1 MSSDRFPRK
10 NRLTQRT
17 NQNVQT
23 IKQMLPK
30 EIEQL
35 ILSFHDAYN
44 TIENTKRINFVIE
57 SGYRNW
63 LRMKTTPHQNMYN
76 LLEREYLGKLCIWL
90 PNPFYYFSWVGF
102 EPIFPLAGEWQLF
115 LNNFHFV
122 DREFRYRKLKASQL
136 DLII

>member
-1 MSSDRFPRK
+1 
-10 NRLTQRT
+10 
-17 NQNVQT
+17 
-23 IKQMLPK
+23 MLPE

-35 ILSFHDAYN
+35 IMAFHDAYN

-63 LRMKTTPHQNMYN
+63 LRMKTTNTPTNMYS
-76 LLEREYLGKLCIWL
+76 LLEKEYLGKLCIWL

-115 LNNFHFV
+115 LKNFHFV

>member
-1 MSSDRFPRK
+1 
-10 NRLTQRT
+10 
-17 NQNVQT
+17 
-23 IKQMLPK
+23 MLPE

-35 ILSFHDAYN
+35 ILAFHDAYN

-115 LNNFHFV
+115 LKNFHFV
-122 DREFRYRKLKASQL
+122 DREFRYRKLKPSQL

>member
-1 MSSDRFPRK
+1 
-10 NRLTQRT
+10 
-17 NQNVQT
+17 
-23 IKQMLPK
+23 MLPK

-57 SGYRNW
+57 YGYRNW
-63 LRMKTTPHQNMYN
+63 LRIKTNPHQNMF
-76 LLEREYLGKLCIWL
+76 EREHLCKMCIWL
-90 PNPFYYFSWVGF
+90 PNPFYNFSWVGF

-115 LNNFHFV
+115 LKNFHFV
-122 DREFRYRKLKASQL
+122 DREFRYKKLKASQL

>member
-35 ILSFHDAYN
+35 ILAFHDAYN

-76 LLEREYLGKLCIWL
+76 LLEREYNKRFGEKNLSAVKNSL
-90 PNPFYYFSWVGF
+90 
-102 EPIFPLAGEWQLF
+102 LAQV
-115 LNNFHFV
+115 LNVIRVIRAKTV
-122 DREFRYRKLKASQL
+122 DR
-136 DLII
+136 